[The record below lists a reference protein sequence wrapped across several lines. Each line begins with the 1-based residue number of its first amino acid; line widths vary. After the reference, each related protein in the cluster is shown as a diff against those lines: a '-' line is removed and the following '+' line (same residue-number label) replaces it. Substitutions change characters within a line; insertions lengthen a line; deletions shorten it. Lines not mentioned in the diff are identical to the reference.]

1 MTQDDL
7 AYGKGR
13 RPGPDVRPLGF
24 LAVGFAVLSL
34 VLAPS
39 YFLSV
44 LAYLVAVPALV
55 LGFIART
62 DEPIRR
68 MGTAALALALI
79 SIVVASATLF
89 LT

>member
-1 MTQDDL
+1 LSDGD
-7 AYGKGR
+7 GPS
-13 RPGPDVRPLGF
+13 PGPDVRPLGF
-24 LAVGFAVLSL
+24 LAVGFAVISL

-39 YFLSV
+39 YFLS
-44 LAYLVAVPALV
+44 LFAYLAAAPALV

-62 DEPIRR
+62 DEPIRK

-79 SIVVASATLF
+79 AIVVASSTLF